1 MKGDNYIIVP
11 YKILDHPQLS
21 STDKLLYGLI
31 NSLSIKKG
39 YAFPSNGKLAEILN
53 CSKSTI
59 TRTLEKLV
67 QLHFIRRD
75 LDKRQRKIYLRVSI

>member
-1 MKGDNYIIVP
+1 MKGDNFIMVP

-21 STDKLLYGLI
+21 STDKLLYGLLT
-31 NSLSIKKG
+31 SLSIKKG

-67 QLHFIRRD
+67 QLHLIRRD
-75 LDKRQRKIYLRVSI
+75 FDKRQRKIYLGVSI

>member
-1 MKGDNYIIVP
+1 MKKDNYIIVP
-11 YKILDHPQLS
+11 YKILEHPQLS
-21 STDKLLYGLI
+21 STDKLLYGLLT
-31 NSLSIKKG
+31 SLSRQQG

-75 LDKRQRKIYLRVSI
+75 LNKRQRKIYLGVSI

>member
-1 MKGDNYIIVP
+1 MKGDNFIMVP

-21 STDKLLYGLI
+21 STDKLLYGLLT
-31 NSLSIKKG
+31 SLSIKKG

-59 TRTLEKLV
+59 SRTLEKLV
-67 QLHFIRRD
+67 QLHLIRRD
-75 LDKRQRKIYLRVSI
+75 FDKRQRKIYLGVSI